1 MFVHDKMFILITWKE
16 YFVQFVVLVDR
27 ERKQVQ
33 TKVNVM
39 DMEDVV

>member
-1 MFVHDKMFILITWKE
+1 MFILITWKE